1 MERMLGS
8 MDGLNDKFREECG
21 LFGVA
26 SSRQD
31 APELTFFGL
40 HALQHRGQE
49 SAGIVVGNGQE
60 LEGKKGMGLVTQVF
74 DRKDLDEMDG
84 KLGIGHVRYST
95 TGASL
100 EVNAQPLL
108 IRSLS
113 GSMALAHNGNLTNSQ
128 ELRQELENAGSIFH
142 STLDTEILAHLLAR
156 PGFESFE
163 QTLCQSLLQLQ
174 GAYALVILRG
184 DTVYGARDPQG
195 FRPLIL
201 GKIDGD
207 YLLASESCA
216 FHTIGGRVIREIEP
230 GEIVKLKPRKIES
243 IRFSE
248 PGPQKFCVFEYIYFA
263 RPDSSFSLDNVHRIR
278 QKMGRQLADEYN
290 PEGDIVI
297 PVPDSGNSAAQGYA
311 RARNLP
317 FELALIKN
325 KYVGR
330 SFIMPRQDMRE
341 TQVKLKLSPI
351 RELIEG
357 KRVILIDDSLVRGTT
372 SRYIVKMVRDA
383 GAREVHLGISSPPVS
398 FSCYYGLD
406 TTRRKELI
414 AAQKNTAEIGEHVG
428 VDSLGYL
435 SLEGLQKMFGE
446 NMGYCDACFSGNY
459 PLAGEEGNEK
469 RGGNN

>member
-1 MERMLGS
+1 MRKRDLAREENL
-8 MDGLNDKFREECG
+8 DKFREECG

-26 SSRQD
+26 SSKKD
-31 APELTFFGL
+31 APQLTFFGL

-60 LEGKKGMGLVTQVF
+60 LEGKKGMGLVTRVF
-74 DRKDLDEMDG
+74 DQKDLEELDG
-84 KLGIGHVRYST
+84 RMGIGHVRYST
-95 TGASL
+95 SGANL
-100 EVNAQPLL
+100 IANMQPLL
-108 IRSLS
+108 IRSLK
-113 GSMALAHNGNLTNSQ
+113 GSMALAHNGNLTNGH
-128 ELRQELENAGSIFH
+128 ELREELENGGSIFH
-142 STLDTEILAHLLAR
+142 STLDMEILAHLLAR
-156 PGFESFE
+156 PGFSDFE
-163 QTLCQSLLQLQ
+163 KALQESLLRLE
-174 GAYALVILRG
+174 GAYALLILRG

-195 FRPLIL
+195 FRPLII
-201 GKIDGD
+201 GQVDGD
-207 YLLASESCA
+207 YMLASESCA
-216 FHTIGGRVIREIEP
+216 FHTIGGRVVREVEP
-230 GEIVKLKPRKIES
+230 GEIVKLKSGKFES
-243 IRFSE
+243 FRFAD
-248 PGPQKFCVFEYIYFA
+248 PGPEKFCVFEYIYFA
-263 RPDSSFSLDNVHRIR
+263 RPDSSFSLDNVHRVR
-278 QKMGRQLADEYN
+278 QKMGKQLAAEYN
-290 PEGDIVI
+290 PEGDLVI
-297 PVPDSGNSAAQGYA
+297 PVPDSGNSAAQGFA

-406 TTRRKELI
+406 TTRRQELI
-414 AAQKNTAEIGEHVG
+414 AARKNTAEIGEHVG

-435 SLEGLQKMFGE
+435 SLEGLQEMFGK

-459 PLAGEEGNEK
+459 PLAGENGN
-469 RGGNN
+469 

>member
-1 MERMLGS
+1 MEGMFEP
-8 MDGLNDKFREECG
+8 MDGVMDKFREECG

-49 SAGIVVGNGQE
+49 SAGIVVGNGKE

-74 DRKDLDEMDG
+74 DPKDLEEMDG
-84 KLGIGHVRYST
+84 KMGIGHVRYST
-95 TGASL
+95 TGASM
-100 EVNAQPLL
+100 EINAQPIL
-108 IRSLS
+108 IRSLT
-113 GSMALAHNGNLTNSQ
+113 GSMALAHNGNLTNSHR
-128 ELRQELENAGSIFH
+128 LRQELENSGSIFH

-156 PGFESFE
+156 PGFKDFDEALS
-163 QTLCQSLLQLQ
+163 QSLLMLE

-184 DTVYGARDPQG
+184 DTVYGVRDPQG

-201 GKIDGD
+201 GQIGED

-216 FHTIGGRVIREIEP
+216 FHTIGGRVIREVEP
-230 GEIVKLKPRKIES
+230 GEVVKLKPGKIES
-243 IRFSE
+243 FRFAS
-248 PGPQKFCVFEYIYFA
+248 PGPQKFCVFEFIYFA
-263 RPDSSFSLDNVHRIR
+263 RPDSTFGLDNVHRVR
-278 QKMGRQLADEYN
+278 QRMGNQLASEYA
-290 PEGDIVI
+290 PKGDLVI

-311 RARNLP
+311 RARDLA

-330 SFIMPRQDMRE
+330 SFIMPRQDLRE

-351 RELIEG
+351 RELIDG

-383 GAREVHLGISSPPVS
+383 GAKEVHLGISSPPVS
-398 FSCYYGLD
+398 YSCYYGLD
-406 TTRRKELI
+406 TTKRQELI
-414 AAQKNTAEIGEHVG
+414 AAHKNTQEIARHVG

-435 SLEGLQKMFGE
+435 SLEGLQKLFGE
-446 NMGYCDACFSGNY
+446 KMGYCDACFSGDY
-459 PLAGEEGNEK
+459 PLSGE
-469 RGGNN
+469 